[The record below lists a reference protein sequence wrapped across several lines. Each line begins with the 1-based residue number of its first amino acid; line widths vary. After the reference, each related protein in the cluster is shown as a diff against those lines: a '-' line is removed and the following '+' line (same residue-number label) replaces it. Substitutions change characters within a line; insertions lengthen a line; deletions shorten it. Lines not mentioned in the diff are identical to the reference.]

1 MSGRVQARGRGFAP
15 ARALVTAALLVGCPL
30 LIGCRGRGE
39 AAGVPGPFAKAPV
52 VLISIDTLRSDRL
65 PAYGYRKVATPA
77 LDALRGDSV
86 LFARAYSNVPLTLPS
101 HASLF
106 SGRLPGHHGVRDNSG
121 YRFRAERT
129 PYLPALLH
137 DAGYRTGGAVSAFVL
152 RAETGLATGFDAY
165 DSSIDVRASE
175 SLGNS
180 QRPGKQ
186 TVHSALAWLRGA
198 DLESQPFFLF
208 VHLYEPH
215 TPYAPDEP
223 FKSRYA
229 DPYDGEVATADAA
242 VGELLAALRE
252 RGVYDRALIVLL
264 SDHGE
269 GLRDHGEQEHGI
281 LLYRE
286 ALQVPLLVKLPGNER
301 GGSTVEEP
309 AQLVDVAPTVLAL
322 LGMPVPPQSDGEPL
336 FGRAA
341 DSPPRS
347 LYAETFYPR
356 LHLGW
361 NELASVIRGDS
372 HYIEGPAPEL
382 YDLASDPAEKR
393 DVLRTERR
401 TYAALK
407 AEAARFSVPLAAPAE
422 EDPETARQLA
432 ALGYIATAAAKVG
445 DGALPDPKSQ
455 ISTLDDLGRALQ
467 AFAQQQYAQAV
478 PLFQALLAKNP
489 LMLDAWENLGTSLQK
504 LGRQKEALA
513 AFQRAMELSG
523 GSTHVALGTGN
534 VLLDMGRFDEA
545 AEHAKLGLDTSPAVA
560 HDLLARIALARG
572 DLPAAEREARQALEA
587 RGSRLGPL
595 MTMASIQVKA
605 EKLDEALRLLD
616 EAEAGR
622 DPAVKMAGLQL
633 LRGDVLARLGRPA
646 DAEQAFRR
654 EIADF
659 PADPPAYSRLAL
671 LYASEGQPD
680 AAVATLRALV
690 EGQGSPGAYATAVKT
705 LRILGD
711 PRGAAALLRRALAAY
726 PQSQEL
732 RDLAG

>member
-1 MSGRVQARGRGFAP
+1 MLAVAPRLAHTRVLGFA
-15 ARALVTAALLVGCPL
+15 AAAVLASAAL
-30 LIGCRGRGE
+30 LIGCKGKRE
-39 AAGVPGPFAKAPV
+39 ATGTPGPFPKAPV

-65 PAYGYRKVATPA
+65 PAYGYSKVATPA
-77 LDALRGDSV
+77 LDALRRDAV
-86 LFARAYSNVPLTLPS
+86 LFSRAYSNVPLTLPS
-101 HASLF
+101 HASLL

-152 RAETGLATGFDAY
+152 RAETGLAVGFDAY

-180 QRPGKQ
+180 QRPGKV
-186 TVHSALAWLRGA
+186 TVQSALAWLRGT
-198 DLESQPFFLF
+198 DVESPFFLF

-215 TPYAPDEP
+215 TPYAPEEP
-223 FKSRYA
+223 FKSRYT

-252 RGVYDRALIVLL
+252 RGVYDRALVVLL

-309 AQLVDVAPTVLAL
+309 AELVDVMPTVLAL
-322 LGMPVPPQSDGEPL
+322 LGMPVPPQTDGAPL

-341 DSPPRS
+341 DAPERT

-361 NELASVIRGDS
+361 SELASVIRGDS

-382 YDLASDPAEKR
+382 YDLAKDPAEKR
-393 DVLRTERR
+393 DVLRSERR

-407 AEAARFSVPLAAPAE
+407 TEAARLAVPLAAPSE

-432 ALGYIATAAAKVG
+432 ALGYLGTTTAKVG
-445 DGALPDPKSQ
+445 DGPLPDPKSQ
-455 ISTLDDLGRALQ
+455 ISTLDDLGRALH
-467 AFAQQQYAQAV
+467 AFSLQQYAQAV
-478 PLFQALLAKNP
+478 PLFQALLDKNP
-489 LMLDAWENLGTSLQK
+489 LMLDAWENLATSLQK
-504 LGRQKEALA
+504 LGRQSEALA

-523 GSTHVALGTGN
+523 GSTHVALGTAN

-545 AEHAKLGLDTSPAVA
+545 AEHAKLCLETSPAVA
-560 HDLLARIALARG
+560 HDLLARIALARD
-572 DLPAAEREARQALEA
+572 DLPTAEREARQALAA

-595 MTMASIQVKA
+595 MTMASIQIKA
-605 EKLDEALRLLD
+605 EKLEEALRLLD

-622 DPAVKMAGLQL
+622 DPAVKMAGLQM

-671 LYASEGQPD
+671 LYASEGRPD

-711 PRGAAALLRRALAAY
+711 PRSAAALLRRALAAY

-732 RDLAG
+732 RALAG

>member
-1 MSGRVQARGRGFAP
+1 MSGPLRPCADRRALRRARGTGL
-15 ARALVTAALLVGCPL
+15 ALALLFALPLAGCH
-30 LIGCRGRGE
+30 RST
-39 AAGVPGPFAKAPV
+39 AGAPGPFPKAPV

-65 PAYGYRKVATPA
+65 PAYGYKKVETPA
-77 LDALRGDSV
+77 IDALRGDSV

-106 SGRLPGHHGVRDNSG
+106 SGRLPGRHGVRDNSG

-152 RAETGLATGFDAY
+152 RAETGLANGFDVY
-165 DSSIDVRASE
+165 DSAIDVRSSE

-180 QRPGKQ
+180 QRPGKV
-186 TVHSALAWLRGA
+186 TVEAALRWLAGA
-198 DLESQPFFLF
+198 EVEEKPFFLF

-215 TPYAPDEP
+215 TPYEAEEP

-229 DPYDGEVATADAA
+229 DPYDGEVATADAI
-242 VGELLAALRE
+242 VGTLLAGLRE
-252 RGVYDRALIVLL
+252 RGVYDRALVVLL

-301 GGSTVEEP
+301 GGTTVETP
-309 AQLVDVAPTVLAL
+309 AQLADVAPTVLAL
-322 LGMPVPPQSDGEPL
+322 LGMQVPADSDGAPL
-336 FGRAA
+336 FGRPA
-341 DSPPRS
+341 DEPPRT

-361 NELASVIRGDS
+361 SELASVIRGDS
-372 HYIEGPAPEL
+372 HYIEGPSPEL
-382 YDLASDPAEKR
+382 YDLGKDPAERR
-393 DVLRTERR
+393 DVLSQERR

-407 AEAARFSVPLAAPAE
+407 TEAARFAVPLAAPAE

-432 ALGYIATAAAKVG
+432 ALGYLGTTAATVG
-445 DGALPDPKSQ
+445 DGPLPDPKSQ

-467 AFAQQQYAQAV
+467 AFSQQQYAQAV
-478 PLFQALLAKNP
+478 PLFQALLQKNP
-489 LMLDAWENLGTSLQK
+489 RMLDAWENLGTALQK
-504 LGRQKEALA
+504 LGRQSEALA

-523 GSTHVALGTGN
+523 GSTHVALGTAN

-545 AEHAKLGLDTSPAVA
+545 AEHAKLGLETSPAVA
-560 HDLLARIALARG
+560 HDLLARVALARD
-572 DLPAAEREARQALEA
+572 DLPAAEREAKAALEA

-595 MTMASIQVKA
+595 MTMASIQVRA

-690 EGQGSPGAYATAVKT
+690 EGQGSPAAYVTAVKT

-711 PRGAAALLRRALAAY
+711 PRSAAALLRRALAAY

-732 RDLAG
+732 RALVG